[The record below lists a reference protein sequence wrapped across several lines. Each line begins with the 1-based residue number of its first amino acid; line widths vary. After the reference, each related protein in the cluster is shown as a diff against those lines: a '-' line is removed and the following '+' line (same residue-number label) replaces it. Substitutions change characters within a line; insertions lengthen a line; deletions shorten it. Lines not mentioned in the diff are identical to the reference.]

1 MSNRVYS
8 SIFIAF
14 MLAVLSSSCFRT
26 NSSGSIN
33 NMPQVD
39 QVFNLKTVDDLYHF
53 LTYNENSYPLV
64 SAHRGGP
71 SDGFPENAIPTFAEV
86 ASKMPAIIECDI
98 AMTKDS
104 VLVLIHDETLDR
116 TTTGKGKLSRK
127 TFEEL
132 KELKLKDNNG
142 VVTNY
147 RIPTLEDALQW
158 GIGRV
163 IYTLDV
169 KKSVP
174 YEKVIELIRKTK
186 AEANSIIITYSANQA
201 EVVNR
206 LAPDLMIS
214 ATIKNTDDL
223 NRLSEMSIPDTRLI
237 AFVGTREPDTA
248 LYTLLRQ
255 HGIKSILG
263 TIGNLDRSAER
274 AGYQLY
280 ADFIVRGADVLST
293 DRPFEAYKALDFY
306 IKKRNLESP
315 FIN

>member
-1 MSNRVYS
+1 
-8 SIFIAF
+8 
-14 MLAVLSSSCFRT
+14 
-26 NSSGSIN
+26 
-33 NMPQVD
+33 MPQVD

-53 LTYNENSYPLV
+53 LTYNENSFPLV

-104 VLVLIHDETLDR
+104 VLVLMHDETLDR

-142 VVTNY
+142 LVTNY

-163 IYTLDV
+163 VYTLDV
-169 KKSVP
+169 KRSVP

-214 ATIKNTDDL
+214 ATIKNRDDL
-223 NRLSEMSIPDTRLI
+223 NRLSELSIPDTRLI

-263 TIGNLDRSAER
+263 TIGNLDRSAEK

-293 DRPFEAYKALDFY
+293 DRPFEAWKALDFY
-306 IKKRNLESP
+306 IKKRNIESP

>member
-1 MSNRVYS
+1 
-8 SIFIAF
+8 
-14 MLAVLSSSCFRT
+14 
-26 NSSGSIN
+26 
-33 NMPQVD
+33 MPQVD

-104 VLVLIHDETLDR
+104 VLVLMHDETLDR
-116 TTTGKGKLSRK
+116 TTTGKGRVSNK
-127 TFEEL
+127 TYEEL
-132 KELKLKDNNG
+132 KDLKLRDNNG
-142 VVTNY
+142 ELTNY

-169 KKSVP
+169 KRSVP

-214 ATIKNTDDL
+214 ATIKNRDDL
-223 NRLSEMSIPDTRLI
+223 NRLSELSIPDTRLI

-248 LYTLLRQ
+248 LYTMLRQ

-263 TIGNLDRSAER
+263 TIGNLDRSAEK

-293 DRPFEAYKALDFY
+293 DRPFEAWKALDFY

>member
-8 SIFIAF
+8 SIFITII
-14 MLAVLSSSCFRT
+14 LTVLSSSCFRT
-26 NSSGSIN
+26 NTGGGN

-104 VLVLIHDETLDR
+104 VLVLMHDETLDR

>member
-1 MSNRVYS
+1 
-8 SIFIAF
+8 
-14 MLAVLSSSCFRT
+14 
-26 NSSGSIN
+26 
-33 NMPQVD
+33 MPQVD

-104 VLVLIHDETLDR
+104 VLVLMHDETLDR
-116 TTTGKGKLSRK
+116 TTTGKGRVSNK
-127 TFEEL
+127 TYEQL
-132 KELKLKDNNG
+132 KDLKLRDNNG
-142 VVTNY
+142 ELTNY

-163 IYTLDV
+163 IYSLDV
-169 KKSVP
+169 KRSVP

-214 ATIKNTDDL
+214 ATIKNRDDL
-223 NRLSEMSIPDTRLI
+223 NRLSELSIPDTRLI

-248 LYTLLRQ
+248 LYTMLRQ

-263 TIGNLDRSAER
+263 TIGNLDRSAEK

-293 DRPFEAYKALDFY
+293 DRPFEAWKALDFY

>member
-1 MSNRVYS
+1 MSNRIFS
-8 SIFIAF
+8 FISFSIFIA
-14 MLAVLSSSCFRT
+14 LLSTSCFRT
-26 NSSGSIN
+26 NSSANVN
-33 NMPQVD
+33 NMPHVD
-39 QVFNLKTVDDLYHF
+39 QVFNLRTVDDLYHF

-86 ASKMPAIIECDI
+86 ANKMPAIIECDI
-98 AMTKDS
+98 SMSKDS
-104 VLVLIHDETLDR
+104 VLVLMHDETLDR
-116 TTTGKGKLSRK
+116 TTNGKGKLSKK
-127 TFEEL
+127 TYEEL
-132 KELKLKDNNG
+132 SQLQLKDNNG
-142 VVTNY
+142 NLTNF
-147 RIPTLEDALQW
+147 RIPTLEDALNW

-186 AEANSIIITYSANQA
+186 SEANSIIITYSANQA

-206 LAPDLMIS
+206 LAPDIMIS
-214 ATIKNTDDL
+214 ATIKNRDDL
-223 NRLSEMSIPDTRLI
+223 TRLSELSIPDTRII
-237 AFVGTREPDTA
+237 AFVGTSEPDST
-248 LYTLLRQ
+248 LYSLLRQ

-263 TIGNLDRSAER
+263 TIGNLDRSAEKS
-274 AGYQLY
+274 GYQMY

-293 DRPFEAYKALDFY
+293 DRPFEAWKALDFY
-306 IKKRNLESP
+306 IKKRNIESP

>member
-1 MSNRVYS
+1 
-8 SIFIAF
+8 
-14 MLAVLSSSCFRT
+14 
-26 NSSGSIN
+26 
-33 NMPQVD
+33 MPQVD

-53 LTYNENSYPLV
+53 LTYNENSFPLV

-104 VLVLIHDETLDR
+104 VLVLMHDETLDR

-142 VVTNY
+142 LVTNY

-169 KKSVP
+169 KRSVP

-214 ATIKNTDDL
+214 ATIKNRDDL
-223 NRLSEMSIPDTRLI
+223 NRLSELSIPDTRLI

-263 TIGNLDRSAER
+263 TIGNLDRSAEK

-293 DRPFEAYKALDFY
+293 DRPFEAWKALDFY
-306 IKKRNLESP
+306 IKKRNIESP